1 MEEGKIS
8 LDNKYIIKMNKGKG
22 VTSEV
27 FLVQEEETNK
37 LYAAKIL
44 LHHCPFFDNEIEI
57 LNTLKNANIPYI
69 INIITSGDG
78 EIKKDKKSIK
88 KQYIILDYAQ
98 KGDLSKY
105 ILLCEKG
112 FKEKNAKLIFSKIL
126 RGVKAMHENGIC
138 HRDLKTQN
146 ILLDE
151 KYTPKICD
159 FGFATYISDKLKDC
173 LGTKRYAAPEIFKNK
188 YYDGVKIDIFSL
200 GVILFDIV
208 TGLVGFRE
216 AKYNDPFYKYIK
228 EKNYNQFWSKLTQ
241 IKNVSEEFKNLYVK
255 MVAFLPK
262 DRPSIDEI
270 LNGDWLKEIKD
281 LEQDEQKLNELELDM
296 YKDFLEREEIIM
308 KSIQKKMETEGNNN
322 NEGNN
327 RSSGDDETEY
337 FTDDLIPKKLKPG
350 KNMENYIE
358 IKGCLNPVKFMNALA
373 NKIINKNENYQIEK
387 SDKKL
392 MFKIN
397 VEQLNDEENDKEN
410 EEEEKEEKEENNA
423 QNEDEENNEI
433 EESNLVIQ
441 IDLFMS
447 NDSSYL
453 LRFLKK
459 SGELE
464 DYYKNIKKIYASID
478 DII

>member
-27 FLVQEEETNK
+27 FLVQEEETNI

-44 LHHCPFFDNEIEI
+44 LHHCPFFDNERDI
-57 LNTLKNANIPYI
+57 LNALKNANIPYI
-69 INIITSGDG
+69 INIIASGDG
-78 EIKKDKKSIK
+78 EIKKDKKSIR
-88 KQYIILDYAQ
+88 KQYLILEYAQ
-98 KGDLSKY
+98 RGDLSKY

-112 FKEKNAKLIFSKIL
+112 LKEKHAKLFFSKIL
-126 RGVKAMHENGIC
+126 KGVKAMHENGIC

-151 KYTPKICD
+151 KYNPKICD
-159 FGFATYISDKLKDC
+159 FGFATHISDKLKDC
-173 LGTKRYAAPEIFKNK
+173 LGTKRYAAPEIFKSK

-208 TGLVGFRE
+208 TGLVSFKE
-216 AKYNDPFYKYIK
+216 AKYNDPLYKFIK
-228 EKNYNQFWSKLTQ
+228 GNNYNQFWSKLTQ
-241 IKNVSEEFKNLYVK
+241 VKNVSEEFKKLFVK

-270 LNGDWLKEIKD
+270 LNGDWLKEIKE
-281 LEQDEQKLNELELDM
+281 LEKDEKKLNELELEM
-296 YKDFLEREEIIM
+296 YEDFLERESIII
-308 KSIQKKMETEGNNN
+308 KSIQRRMETEGNNN

-327 RSSGDDETEY
+327 RSLGEDETEY

-350 KNMENYIE
+350 KNMDNYIE
-358 IKGCLNPVKFMNALA
+358 IKGNLNPVKFMNALA
-373 NKIINKNENYQIEK
+373 NKIVNKNENYQIEK

-392 MFKIN
+392 RFKIN
-397 VEQLNDEENDKEN
+397 VEQIDDEENDKEN
-410 EEEEKEEKEENNA
+410 EEEEKEDNNE
-423 QNEDEENNEI
+423 QSEDEENNEI
-433 EESNLVIQ
+433 EENNLVIQ
-441 IDLFMS
+441 VDLFIS
-447 NDSSYL
+447 DDNDYL

-464 DYYKNIKKIYASID
+464 DYYKNIKKIYASIND
-478 DII
+478 LL

>member
-1 MEEGKIS
+1 MDEGKIS
-8 LDNKYIIKMNKGKG
+8 LDNKYVIKMNKGKG

-27 FLVQEEETNK
+27 FLVEEEETHN

-44 LHHCPFFDNEIEI
+44 LHHCPFFDNEIQI
-57 LNTLKNANIPYI
+57 LNALKNANIPYI
-69 INIITSGDG
+69 VNIVASGDG

-88 KQYIILDYAQ
+88 KQYIILEYAQ
-98 KGDLSKY
+98 RGDLFKY
-105 ILLCEKG
+105 IFFCEKG
-112 FKEKNAKLIFSKIL
+112 LKEKHAKLLFSKIL
-126 RGVKAMHENGIC
+126 KGVKAMHQQGIC

-151 KYTPKICD
+151 KYNPKICD

-173 LGTKRYAAPEIFKNK
+173 LGTKRYAAPEIFKSKCYN
-188 YYDGVKIDIFSL
+188 GVKIDIFSL
-200 GVILFDIV
+200 GVILFDIA
-208 TGLVGFRE
+208 TGHSSFKE
-216 AKYNDPFYKYIK
+216 AKYNDPLYKFIK
-228 EKNYNQFWSKLTQ
+228 DKNYNQFWSKLTQ
-241 IKNVSEEFKNLYVK
+241 VKNVSEEFKKLFVK

-270 LNGDWLKEIKD
+270 LNGDWLKEIKE
-281 LEQDEQKLNELELDM
+281 LERDEKKLNELELEM
-296 YKDFLEREEIIM
+296 YADFLERERIIM
-308 KSIQKKMETEGNNN
+308 NSIQKRMETEGNNN

-327 RSSGDDETEY
+327 RSLGEDETEF

-358 IKGCLNPVKFMNALA
+358 IKGNLNPVKFMNTLA
-373 NKIINKNENYQIEK
+373 NKIVNKNENYQIEK

-392 MFKIN
+392 RFKIN
-397 VEQLNDEENDKEN
+397 VEQADDEENDKEN
-410 EEEEKEEKEENNA
+410 EEEKEDNNE
-423 QNEDEENNEI
+423 QNEEEENNEI
-433 EESNLVIQ
+433 EESNLIIQ

-447 NDSSYL
+447 NNNDYL

-464 DYYKNIKKIYASID
+464 DYYKNLKNIYSYIND
-478 DII
+478 LL

>member
-1 MEEGKIS
+1 MEDGKIS
-8 LDNKYIIKMNKGKG
+8 LDNKYIIIMNKGKG

-27 FLVQEEETNK
+27 FLVQEEKTNI

-69 INIITSGDG
+69 VNIVSSGDG

-88 KQYIILDYAQ
+88 KQYIILEYAQ
-98 KGDLSKY
+98 RGDLSKY

-112 FKEKNAKLIFSKIL
+112 LKERHAKLFFSKIL
-126 RGVKAMHENGIC
+126 KGVK
-138 HRDLKTQN
+138 
-146 ILLDE
+146 
-151 KYTPKICD
+151 KYNPKICD
-159 FGFATYISDKLKDC
+159 FGFATHISDKLKDC

-188 YYDGVKIDIFSL
+188 CYNGAKIDIFSL

-208 TGLVGFRE
+208 TGLVSFKE
-216 AKYNDPFYKYIK
+216 AKYNDPLYKFIK
-228 EKNYNQFWSKLTQ
+228 GNNYNQFWNKLAQ
-241 IKNVSEEFKNLYVK
+241 VKNVSEEFKKLFVK
-255 MVAFLPK
+255 MVAFSPK

-270 LNGDWLKEIKD
+270 LNGEWLKEIKE
-281 LEQDEQKLNELELDM
+281 LEGDEKKLNELELEM
-296 YKDFLEREEIIM
+296 YQDFLERESIIM
-308 KSIQKKMETEGNNN
+308 KSIQKRMETEGNNN

-327 RSSGDDETEY
+327 RSLGEDETEY

-350 KNMENYIE
+350 KNMDNYIE
-358 IKGCLNPVKFMNALA
+358 IKGSLNPVKFMNALA
-373 NKIINKNENYQIEK
+373 NKIVNKNENYQIEK

-392 MFKIN
+392 RFKIN
-397 VEQLNDEENDKEN
+397 VEQEEDEENDKEN
-410 EEEEKEEKEENNA
+410 EEEEKEDNNE

-433 EESNLVIQ
+433 EERNLVIQ
-441 IDLFMS
+441 IDLFIS
-447 NDSSYL
+447 NDNDYL

-464 DYYKNIKKIYASID
+464 DYYKNIKKIYASIND
-478 DII
+478 LL